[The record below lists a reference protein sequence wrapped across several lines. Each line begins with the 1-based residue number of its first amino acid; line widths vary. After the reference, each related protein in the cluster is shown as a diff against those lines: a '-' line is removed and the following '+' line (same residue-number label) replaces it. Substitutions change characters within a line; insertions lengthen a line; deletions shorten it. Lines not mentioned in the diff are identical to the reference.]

1 MRLVLTNKR
10 GTFEIGGGNHPTAR
24 LLEIEGLSP
33 PEKDLETEAC
43 EGGAGDY
50 IKHMRDKSRTM
61 TMSFDFYGVEDD
73 VYKLYRILAQPL
85 EMRFFIGS
93 IRRKISAICINQTEI
108 ESIIYHRLQKIV
120 LQFYCANPY
129 FHSLAPKRYP
139 VAKRTDLF
147 PNVVLD
153 DGKQGISLIVRNG
166 IATVKETT
174 TIVKNEGDTVV
185 YPTIEV
191 VNNSVQNTTSGISC
205 SVVVKN
211 VTTGKSMT
219 ISYNPAQGE
228 KITFDAADR
237 KITSNVNGNITG
249 KITDDTFLSEMYLD
263 FGDNEIEIT
272 ATAGNTEYELASV
285 CYVDNN
291 YGAVMI

>member
-1 MRLVLTNKR
+1 MRLILTNNR

-50 IKHMRDKSRTM
+50 IKHMRDKSRTI
-61 TMSFDFYGVEDD
+61 TMSFDFYGIADD
-73 VYKLYRILAQPL
+73 VYKLYRILSQPL
-85 EMRFFIGS
+85 EMRFFVGS
-93 IRRKISAICINQTEI
+93 VRRKISAICINQTEI
-108 ESIIYHRLQKIV
+108 ESIIYHRLNKIV

-129 FHSLAPKRYP
+129 FHSLSPKRYV
-139 VAKRTDLF
+139 VAERTDMF
-147 PNVVLD
+147 PNAVL
-153 DGKQGISLIVRNG
+153 DGKQAINLDVGN
-166 IATVKETT
+166 IATRKDTV
-174 TIVKNEGDTVV
+174 TIAKNEGDTVV
-185 YPTIEV
+185 YPTIVV
-191 VNNSVQNTTSGISC
+191 VNNTAKNTTSGISC
-205 SVVVKN
+205 SIVVKN
-211 VTTGKSMT
+211 ITTGKTMT

-228 KITFDAADR
+228 TITFDVASR
-237 KITSNVNGNITG
+237 KITSDIAGDITG

-263 FGDNEIEIT
+263 YGDNEIEVT
-272 ATAGNTEYELASV
+272 ATAGTVKYAIASV

>member
-33 PEKDLETEAC
+33 PEKDLKTEAC

-50 IKHMRDKSRTM
+50 IKHMRDKSRTI

-120 LQFYCANPY
+120 LQFYCADPY
-129 FHSLAPKRYP
+129 FRSLSPKRYP

-191 VNNSVQNTTSGISC
+191 VNNSVQNTTNGISR

-228 KITFDAADR
+228 KITFDVANR
-237 KITSNVNGNITG
+237 KITSDVNGNITG

-272 ATAGNTEYELASV
+272 ATAGSTEYELSSV

>member
-50 IKHMRDKSRTM
+50 IKHMRDKSRTI

-108 ESIIYHRLQKIV
+108 ESIIYHRLNKIV
-120 LQFYCANPY
+120 LQFYCADPY
-129 FHSLAPKRYP
+129 FHSLSPKRYP

-174 TIVKNEGDTVV
+174 TIVKNEGDTAV

-228 KITFDAADR
+228 KITFDVASR
-237 KITSNVNGNITG
+237 KITSDVNGNITG

>member
-50 IKHMRDKSRTM
+50 IKHMRDKSRTI

-120 LQFYCANPY
+120 LQFYCADPY
-129 FHSLAPKRYP
+129 FHSLSPKRYP

-174 TIVKNEGDTVV
+174 TIVKNEGDTAV

-228 KITFDAADR
+228 KITFDVASR
-237 KITSNVNGNITG
+237 KITSDVNGNITG

-272 ATAGNTEYELASV
+272 ATAGSTEYELASV

>member
-50 IKHMRDKSRTM
+50 IKHMRDKSRTI

-73 VYKLYRILAQPL
+73 VYQLYRILAQPL

-129 FHSLAPKRYP
+129 FHSLAPKRYS
-139 VAKRTDLF
+139 VAKRTDMF
-147 PNVVLD
+147 PNAVLD
-153 DGKQGISLIVRNG
+153 GKRAIDLDVGS

-191 VNNSVQNTTSGISC
+191 VNNSVQNTTSGISY

-228 KITFDAADR
+228 KITFDVADR
-237 KITSNVNGNITG
+237 KITSDVNGNITG

-272 ATAGNTEYELASV
+272 ATAGSTEYELASV

>member
-50 IKHMRDKSRTM
+50 IKHMRDKSRTI

-129 FHSLAPKRYP
+129 FHSLSPKRYP
-139 VAKRTDLF
+139 VAKRTDMF
-147 PNVVLD
+147 PNAVL
-153 DGKQGISLIVRNG
+153 DGKQAIDLDVGS

-228 KITFDAADR
+228 KITFDVASR
-237 KITSNVNGNITG
+237 KITSDVNGNITG

>member
-50 IKHMRDKSRTM
+50 IKHMRDKSRTI

-237 KITSNVNGNITG
+237 KITSDVNGNITG